1 MRNKE
6 LGKLKDDAVNALVQW
21 GKTKLGLY
29 SMRNAVNAYME
40 ACGADRIP
48 FDGEDG
54 VKEKRKIV
62 AEKLIISC
70 ITPLS
75 KEQLNKVE
83 SELKSISND
92 IPSAVK
98 SKLSR

>member
-1 MRNKE
+1 MRNEE
-6 LGKLKDDAVNALVQW
+6 LGKLKDNAVNALVHY
-21 GKTKLGLY
+21 GKTRLGLY

-40 ACGADRIP
+40 ACGANLIP
-48 FDGEDG
+48 FDGENG
-54 VKEKRKIV
+54 VREKRKIV

-83 SELKSISND
+83 AELKSISND
-92 IPSAVK
+92 IPSPLK
-98 SKLSR
+98 SRLSR